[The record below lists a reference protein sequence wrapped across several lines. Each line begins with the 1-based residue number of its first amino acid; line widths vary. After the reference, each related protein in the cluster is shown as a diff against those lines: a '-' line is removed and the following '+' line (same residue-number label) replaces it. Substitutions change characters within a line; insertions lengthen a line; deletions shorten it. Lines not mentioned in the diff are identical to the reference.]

1 MELKQFSEK
10 KLIEVVF
17 WVYLVGMLGFIVP
30 HTRAVFI
37 SLTPLNLLFSL
48 VVLLYALRDDLKF
61 VHWVVF
67 LLVYL
72 LGFIIEL
79 IGTNTG
85 WPFGEYEYGSVLGV
99 KLYETPLLIGVNW
112 LVLILSTHL
121 ALSKTISN
129 KVLIPFIGATAMLV
143 FDLFLEPIAIVTGM
157 WTWAALEI
165 PFANYVSWWIIAF
178 VLHFL
183 MLLLRFESG
192 AKVGMA
198 VFVAQLVFF
207 IVLNIFL

>member
-1 MELKQFSEK
+1 MGFKQFSER
-10 KLIEVVF
+10 KLVEVVF
-17 WVYLVGMLGFIVP
+17 WVYLVGVVGFVVP
-30 HTRAVFI
+30 YTQGIFI
-37 SLTPLNLLFSL
+37 DLTPLNLLFSL
-48 VVLLYALRDDLKF
+48 IVLIYAVKSDLKLI
-61 VHWVVF
+61 HWGVF
-67 LLVYL
+67 LLVYAI
-72 LGFIIEL
+72 GFIIEL

-85 WPFGEYEYGSVLGV
+85 WPFGSYAYGDVLGV

-121 ALSKTISN
+121 VLAKTVSN
-129 KVLIPFIGATAMLV
+129 KVLIPFIGATAMLI
-143 FDLFLEPIAIVTGM
+143 FDLVLEPIAITTGM
-157 WTWAALEI
+157 WTWAELEI
-165 PFANYVSWWIIAF
+165 PFENYVSWWIIAF

-183 MLLLRFESG
+183 MLLLRFNRG

>member
-1 MELKQFSEK
+1 MGLAHFSER
-10 KLIEVVF
+10 KLVEVVF
-17 WVYLVGMLGFIVP
+17 WIYLVGAVGFVVP
-30 HTRAVFI
+30 FTQGVFI
-37 SLTPLNLLFSL
+37 DLTPLNLLFSL
-48 VVLLYALRDDLKF
+48 IVLIYAVKSDLKLI
-61 VHWVVF
+61 HWGVF
-67 LLVYL
+67 LLIYA